1 MSHNYIGSQL
11 CLPTY
16 PLAALQHP
24 LPPHFAFLGVGGG
37 STLPMSECMCFS
49 GHECKPEGLF
59 LFVPQHLHAYVGVT
73 HTHMCMCV
81 CACAMAA
88 LLCA

>member
-24 LPPHFAFLGVGGG
+24 LPPHFAFLGVGGQYF
-37 STLPMSECMCFS
+37 TYVRV
-49 GHECKPEGLF
+49 HVF
-59 LFVPQHLHAYVGVT
+59 LRA
-73 HTHMCMCV
+73 
-81 CACAMAA
+81 
-88 LLCA
+88 